1 MKILANDGISDD
13 AKKQLEENGFT
24 VITEKVNQE
33 DLINKINE
41 ENYEGIL
48 VRSATK
54 VRKDIIDAC
63 PNIKFVG
70 RGGVGVDNIDVEYA
84 KEKGIFVFNTPASSS
99 QSVAELV
106 VGNMFATSRFIGNSS
121 KNIEN
126 GDFNKLKKEYGS
138 GVELRGKTLGIIGF
152 GRIGQTLASYA
163 IGIGMRVLAVDVEE
177 RSETVYLK
185 LPWTTSDGQNVE
197 NQVGIIIKTT
207 TNIDELLTKCDYI
220 SLHIPKQ
227 SNGESVIGKREL
239 ELMKDNTIIINTSR
253 GGVINEDDLIWA
265 LDNCKI
271 AGAALDVYEN
281 EPNPKKELL
290 SHPKIL
296 CTPHIG
302 AATNEAQDRIG
313 QEIVD
318 IIVDKFSL
326 VSE

>member
-1 MKILANDGISDD
+1 MKILANDGISND
-13 AKKQLEENGFT
+13 AKKQLEENGFV
-24 VITEKVNQE
+24 VITDKVNQE
-33 DLINKINE
+33 DLITKINE

-63 PNIKFVG
+63 PNIKFIG
-70 RGGVGVDNIDVEYA
+70 RGGVGVDNIDVDYA
-84 KEKGIFVFNTPASSS
+84 REKGIFVFNTPASSS

-163 IGIGMRVLAVDVEE
+163 IGMGMRVLAVDVEE
-177 RSETVYLK
+177 RVETVYLK
-185 LPWTTSDGQNVE
+185 LPWTTTDGQNVE
-197 NQVGIIIKTT
+197 NQVGIKIKTT
-207 TNIDELLTKCDYI
+207 TNIDDLLTKCDYI
-220 SLHIPKQ
+220 SLHVPKQ
-227 SNGESVIGKREL
+227 SNGQSVISKREL
-239 ELMKDNTIIINTSR
+239 ELMKDNAIIINTSR
-253 GGVINEDDLIWA
+253 GGVINEEDLIWA
-265 LDNCKI
+265 LDNGQI
-271 AGAALDVYEN
+271 AGAALDVFEN
-281 EPNPKKELL
+281 EPNPMKELL
-290 SHPKIL
+290 SHSKII

-318 IIVDKFSL
+318 TIVEKFSL

>member
-1 MKILANDGISDD
+1 MKILANDGISND
-13 AKKQLEENGFT
+13 AKKQLEENGFV
-24 VITEKVNQE
+24 VITDKVNQE
-33 DLINKINE
+33 DLITKINK

-63 PNIKFVG
+63 PNIKFIG

-106 VGNMFATSRFIGNSS
+106 VGNMFAISRFIGNSS

-163 IGIGMRVLAVDVEE
+163 IGMGMRVLAVDVEE
-177 RSETVYLK
+177 RSEKVYLK
-185 LPWTTSDGQNVE
+185 IPWTTSDGQNVE
-197 NQVGIIIKTT
+197 NQLCIIIKTT
-207 TNIDELLTKCDYI
+207 TNIDEILTKCDYI
-220 SLHIPKQ
+220 SLHVPKQ
-227 SNGESVIGKREL
+227 SNGQSVITKREL
-239 ELMKDNTIIINTSR
+239 EMMKDNTIIINTSR
-253 GGVINEDDLIWA
+253 GGVINEEDLIWA
-265 LDNCKI
+265 LDNRQI
-271 AGAALDVYEN
+271 AGAALDVFEN
-281 EPNPKKELL
+281 EPNPMNELL
-290 SHPKIL
+290 SHSKII

-318 IIVDKFSL
+318 TIIEKFSL
-326 VSE
+326 VS

>member
-1 MKILANDGISDD
+1 MKILANDGISND
-13 AKKQLEENGFT
+13 AKKQLEENGFV
-24 VITEKVNQE
+24 VITDKVNQE
-33 DLINKINE
+33 DLITKINE

-63 PNIKFVG
+63 PNIKFIG
-70 RGGVGVDNIDVEYA
+70 RGGVGVDNIDVDYA
-84 KEKGIFVFNTPASSS
+84 REKGIFVFNTPASSS

-163 IGIGMRVLAVDVEE
+163 IGMGMRVLAVDIEE
-177 RSETVYLK
+177 RNETVYLN
-185 LPWTTSDGQNVE
+185 LPWTTSEGQNVH
-197 NQVGIIIKTT
+197 NQVGIVIKTT

-220 SLHIPKQ
+220 SLHVPKQ
-227 SNGESVIGKREL
+227 SNGQSVITKREL
-239 ELMKDNTIIINTSR
+239 ELMKDNAIIINTSR
-253 GGVINEDDLIWA
+253 GGVINEEDLIWA
-265 LDNCKI
+265 LDNGQI
-271 AGAALDVYEN
+271 AGAALDVFEN
-281 EPNPKKELL
+281 EPNPMKELL
-290 SHPKIL
+290 SHSKII

-318 IIVDKFSL
+318 TIVEKFSL
-326 VSE
+326 VKY

>member
-1 MKILANDGISDD
+1 MKILANDGISND
-13 AKKQLEENGFT
+13 AKKQLEENGFV
-24 VITEKVNQE
+24 VITDKVNQE
-33 DLINKINE
+33 DLITKINE

-63 PNIKFVG
+63 PNIKFIG
-70 RGGVGVDNIDVEYA
+70 RGGVGVDNIDVDYA

-121 KNIEN
+121 RNIEN

-163 IGIGMRVLAVDVEE
+163 IGMGMRVLAVDVEE
-177 RSETVYLK
+177 RSEKVYLK

-220 SLHIPKQ
+220 SLHVPKQ
-227 SNGESVIGKREL
+227 SNGQSVIGKREL
-239 ELMKDNTIIINTSR
+239 EMMKDNAIIINTSR

-265 LDNCKI
+265 LDNGQI
-271 AGAALDVYEN
+271 AGAALDVFEN
-281 EPNPKKELL
+281 EPNPMKELL
-290 SHPKIL
+290 SHSKII

-318 IIVDKFSL
+318 TIVEKFSL
-326 VSE
+326 VS

>member
-1 MKILANDGISDD
+1 MKILANDGISDS
-13 AKKQLEENGFT
+13 AKKQLEENGYV

-33 DLINKINE
+33 DLITKINE

-54 VRKDIIDAC
+54 VRKDIIDNC
-63 PNIKFVG
+63 PNIKFIG
-70 RGGVGVDNIDVEYA
+70 RGGVGTDNIDVEYA

-106 VGNMFATSRFIGNSS
+106 IGNMFAISRFIGKSA

-138 GVELRGKTLGIIGF
+138 GVELRGKTLGIVGF

-163 IGIGMRVLAVDVEE
+163 LGMGMKVVAVDIEE
-177 RSETVYLK
+177 KRVPVYLNIN
-185 LPWTTSDGQNVE
+185 WTTSDGEDVTNTSGFFV
-197 NQVGIIIKTT
+197 NTK
-207 TNIDELLTKCDYI
+207 TNIDDILPICDYI
-220 SLHIPKQ
+220 SLHVPKQ
-227 SNGESVIGKREL
+227 PNGDSVITKREL
-239 ELMKDNTIIINTSR
+239 QIMKPGSRIINTSR
-253 GGVINEDDLIWA
+253 GGVVNELDLLQA
-265 LDNCKI
+265 LNNGHI
-271 AGAALDVYEN
+271 AAAALDVFEN
-281 EPNPKKELL
+281 EPTPMKELL
-290 SHPKIL
+290 SHPGIL

-318 IIVDKFSL
+318 IIVEKYGNL
-326 VSE
+326 K

>member
-1 MKILANDGISDD
+1 MKILANDGISND
-13 AKKQLEENGFT
+13 AKKQLEENGFV
-24 VITEKVNQE
+24 VITDKVNQE
-33 DLINKINE
+33 DLITKINE

-63 PNIKFVG
+63 PNIKFIG
-70 RGGVGVDNIDVEYA
+70 RGGVGVDNIDVDYA
-84 KEKGIFVFNTPASSS
+84 IEKGIFVFNTPASSS

-163 IGIGMRVLAVDVEE
+163 IGMGMRVLAVDIEE
-177 RSETVYLK
+177 RNETVYLN
-185 LPWTTSDGQNVE
+185 LPWTTSEGQNVH
-197 NQVGIIIKTT
+197 NQVGIVIKTT

-220 SLHIPKQ
+220 SLHVPKQ
-227 SNGESVIGKREL
+227 SNGQSVITKREL
-239 ELMKDNTIIINTSR
+239 ELMKDNAIIINTSR
-253 GGVINEDDLIWA
+253 GGVINEEDLIWA
-265 LDNCKI
+265 LDNGQI
-271 AGAALDVYEN
+271 AGAALDVFEN
-281 EPNPKKELL
+281 EPNPMKELL
-290 SHPKIL
+290 SHSKII

-318 IIVDKFSL
+318 TIVEKFSL
-326 VSE
+326 VKY

>member
-1 MKILANDGISDD
+1 MKILANDGISND
-13 AKKQLEENGFT
+13 AKKQLEENGFV
-24 VITEKVNQE
+24 VITDKVNQE
-33 DLINKINE
+33 DLITKINE

-63 PNIKFVG
+63 PNIKFIG
-70 RGGVGVDNIDVEYA
+70 RGGVGVDNIDVDYA
-84 KEKGIFVFNTPASSS
+84 REKGIFVFNTPASSS

-121 KNIEN
+121 RNIEN

-163 IGIGMRVLAVDVEE
+163 IGMGMRVLAVDVEE
-177 RSETVYLK
+177 RSEKVYLK

-220 SLHIPKQ
+220 SLHVPKQ
-227 SNGESVIGKREL
+227 SNGQSVITKREL
-239 ELMKDNTIIINTSR
+239 EMMKDNVIIINTSR
-253 GGVINEDDLIWA
+253 GGVINEEDLIWA
-265 LDNCKI
+265 LDNGQI
-271 AGAALDVYEN
+271 AGAALDVFEN
-281 EPNPKKELL
+281 EPNPMKELL
-290 SHPKIL
+290 SHSKII

-318 IIVDKFSL
+318 TIVEKFSL
-326 VSE
+326 VS

>member
-1 MKILANDGISDD
+1 MRILANDGISDD
-13 AKKQLEENGFT
+13 AKKQLEERGFT

-33 DLINKINE
+33 DLITKINE

-54 VRKDIIDAC
+54 IRKDIIDAC

-84 KEKGIFVFNTPASSS
+84 REKGIFVFNTPASSS

-106 VGNMFATSRFIGNSS
+106 IGNMFAISRFIGKSAR
-121 KNIEN
+121 NIQD

-163 IGIGMRVLAVDVEE
+163 IGIGMDVVAIDIEE
-177 RSETVYLK
+177 KT
-185 LPWTTSDGQNVE
+185 
-197 NQVGIIIKTT
+197 VGISASTEKYKLSTYIDVK
-207 TNIDELLTKCDYI
+207 TNINDILPICDYI
-220 SLHIPKQ
+220 SLHVPKQ
-227 SNGESVIGKREL
+227 SNGNSVIGKNEFD
-239 ELMKDNTIIINTSR
+239 LMKDGVRIINTSR
-253 GGVINEDDLIWA
+253 GGVVNELELIEY
-265 LDNCKI
+265 LNNGKV
-271 AGAALDVYEN
+271 AGAALDVFEN
-281 EPNPKKELL
+281 EPTPMNELL
-290 SHPKIL
+290 SHPNIL
-296 CTPHIG
+296 STPHIG

-318 IIVDKFSL
+318 IIVEKFSL
-326 VSE
+326 VS

>member
-239 ELMKDNTIIINTSR
+239 ELMKDNAIIINTSR

-265 LDNCKI
+265 LDNGKI

>member
-1 MKILANDGISDD
+1 MKILANDGISND
-13 AKKQLEENGFT
+13 AKKQLEDNGFT

-84 KEKGIFVFNTPASSS
+84 KEKGVFVFNTPASSS

-121 KNIEN
+121 RNIEN

-163 IGIGMRVLAVDVEE
+163 IGMGMRVLAVDVDE
-177 RSETVYLK
+177 RIETIYLK
-185 LPWTTSDGQNVE
+185 LPWTTSDDQNVE
-197 NQVGIIIKTT
+197 NQVAIKIKTT
-207 TNIDELLTKCDYI
+207 TNIDELLTKCDYV

-239 ELMKDNTIIINTSR
+239 ELMKDNAIIINTSR

-265 LDNCKI
+265 LDNGKI
-271 AGAALDVYEN
+271 AGSALDVYEN

-318 IIVDKFSL
+318 IIVEKFSL

>member
-1 MKILANDGISDD
+1 MKILANDGISID
-13 AKKQLEENGFT
+13 AKNKLEESGYI

-33 DLINKINE
+33 DLITKINE

-54 VRKDIIDAC
+54 IRKDIIDAC
-63 PNIKFVG
+63 PNIKFIG
-70 RGGVGVDNIDVEYA
+70 RGGVGVDNIDVDYA
-84 KEKGIFVFNTPASSS
+84 REKGIFVFNTPASSS

-163 IGIGMRVLAVDVEE
+163 IGMGMRVLAVDVEE
-177 RSETVYLK
+177 RVETVYLK
-185 LPWTTSDGQNVE
+185 LPWTTTDGQNVE
-197 NQVGIIIKTT
+197 NQVGIKIKTT
-207 TNIDELLTKCDYI
+207 TNIDDLLTKCDYI
-220 SLHIPKQ
+220 SLHVPKQ
-227 SNGESVIGKREL
+227 SNGQSVISKREL
-239 ELMKDNTIIINTSR
+239 ELMKDNAIIINTSR
-253 GGVINEDDLIWA
+253 GGVINEEDLIWA
-265 LDNCKI
+265 LDNGQI
-271 AGAALDVYEN
+271 AGAALDVFEN
-281 EPNPKKELL
+281 EPNPMKELL
-290 SHPKIL
+290 SHSKII

-318 IIVDKFSL
+318 TIVEKFSL

>member
-1 MKILANDGISDD
+1 MKILANDGISDS
-13 AKKQLEENGFT
+13 AKQQLEENGYL

-33 DLINKINE
+33 DLITKINE

-54 VRKDIIDAC
+54 VRKDIIDNC
-63 PNIKFVG
+63 PNIKFIG
-70 RGGVGVDNIDVEYA
+70 RGGVGTDNIDVEYA

-106 VGNMFATSRFIGNSS
+106 IGNMFAISRFIGKSA

-138 GVELRGKTLGIIGF
+138 GVELRGKTLGIVGF

-163 IGIGMRVLAVDVEE
+163 LGMGMKVVAVDIEE
-177 RSETVYLK
+177 KRVPIYLNIN
-185 LPWTTSDGQNVE
+185 WTTSDGEDVTNTSGFFV
-197 NQVGIIIKTT
+197 NTK
-207 TNIDELLTKCDYI
+207 TNIDDILPICDYI
-220 SLHIPKQ
+220 SLHVPKQ
-227 SNGESVIGKREL
+227 PNGDSVISKREL
-239 ELMKDNTIIINTSR
+239 KMMKPGSRIINTSR
-253 GGVINEDDLIWA
+253 GGVVNELDLLQA
-265 LDNCKI
+265 LNNGHI
-271 AGAALDVYEN
+271 AAAALDVFEN
-281 EPNPKKELL
+281 EPTPMKELL
-290 SHPKIL
+290 SHPSIL

-318 IIVDKFSL
+318 IIVEKYGKL
-326 VSE
+326 K

>member
-1 MKILANDGISDD
+1 MKILANDGISND
-13 AKKQLEENGFT
+13 AKKQLEENGFV
-24 VITEKVNQE
+24 VITDKVNQE
-33 DLINKINE
+33 DLITKINE

-63 PNIKFVG
+63 PNIKFIG
-70 RGGVGVDNIDVEYA
+70 RGGVGVDNIDVDYA
-84 KEKGIFVFNTPASSS
+84 REKGIFVFNTPASSS

-121 KNIEN
+121 RNIEN

-163 IGIGMRVLAVDVEE
+163 IGMGMRVLAVDVEE
-177 RSETVYLK
+177 RSEKVYLK

-220 SLHIPKQ
+220 SLHVPKQ
-227 SNGESVIGKREL
+227 SNGQSVITKREL
-239 ELMKDNTIIINTSR
+239 EMMKDNAIIINTSR
-253 GGVINEDDLIWA
+253 GGVINEEDLIWA
-265 LDNCKI
+265 LDNGQI
-271 AGAALDVYEN
+271 AGAALDVFEN
-281 EPNPKKELL
+281 EPNPMKELL
-290 SHPKIL
+290 SHSKII

-318 IIVDKFSL
+318 TIVEKFSL
-326 VSE
+326 VS

>member
-1 MKILANDGISDD
+1 MKILANDGISND
-13 AKKQLEENGFT
+13 AKKQLEENGFV
-24 VITEKVNQE
+24 VITDKVNQE
-33 DLINKINE
+33 DLITKINK

-63 PNIKFVG
+63 PNIKFIG

-163 IGIGMRVLAVDVEE
+163 IGMGMRVLAVDVEE
-177 RSETVYLK
+177 RTEKVYLK
-185 LPWTTSDGQNVE
+185 IPWTTSDGQNVE
-197 NQVGIIIKTT
+197 NQLCIIIKTT
-207 TNIDELLTKCDYI
+207 TNIDEILTKCDYI
-220 SLHIPKQ
+220 SLHVPKQ
-227 SNGESVIGKREL
+227 SNGQSVITKREL
-239 ELMKDNTIIINTSR
+239 EMMKDNTIIINTSR
-253 GGVINEDDLIWA
+253 GGVINEEDLIWA
-265 LDNCKI
+265 LDNRQI
-271 AGAALDVYEN
+271 AGAALDVFEN
-281 EPNPKKELL
+281 EPNPMKELL
-290 SHPKIL
+290 SHSKII

-318 IIVDKFSL
+318 TIIEKFSL
-326 VSE
+326 VS

>member
-1 MKILANDGISDD
+1 MRILANDGISTD
-13 AKKQLEENGFT
+13 AKKQLEERGFT

-33 DLINKINE
+33 DLITKINE

-54 VRKDIIDAC
+54 IRKDIIDAC

-84 KEKGIFVFNTPASSS
+84 REKGIFVFNTPASSS

-106 VGNMFATSRFIGNSS
+106 IGNMFAISRFIGKSAR
-121 KNIEN
+121 NIQD

-163 IGIGMRVLAVDVEE
+163 IGIGMDVVAIDIEE
-177 RSETVYLK
+177 KT
-185 LPWTTSDGQNVE
+185 
-197 NQVGIIIKTT
+197 VGISASTEKYKLSTYIDVK
-207 TNIDELLTKCDYI
+207 TNINDILPICDYI
-220 SLHIPKQ
+220 SLHVPKQ
-227 SNGESVIGKREL
+227 SNGNSVIGRNEF
-239 ELMKDNTIIINTSR
+239 ELMKDGVRIINTSR
-253 GGVINEDDLIWA
+253 GGVVNELELIEY
-265 LDNCKI
+265 LNNGKV
-271 AGAALDVYEN
+271 AGAALDVFEN
-281 EPNPKKELL
+281 EPTPMNELL
-290 SHPKIL
+290 SHPNIL
-296 CTPHIG
+296 STPHIG

-318 IIVDKFSL
+318 IIVEKFSL
-326 VSE
+326 VS

>member
-33 DLINKINE
+33 DLINKIND

-163 IGIGMRVLAVDVEE
+163 IGMGMRVLAVDVEE
-177 RSETVYLK
+177 RNETVYLK
-185 LPWTTSDGQNVE
+185 LPWTTTDGQNVE

-239 ELMKDNTIIINTSR
+239 ELMKHNAIIINTSR
-253 GGVINEDDLIWA
+253 GGVIDEDDLIWA

>member
-1 MKILANDGISDD
+1 MRILANDGISDD
-13 AKKQLEENGFT
+13 AKKQLEEKGYT

-33 DLINKINE
+33 DLITKINE

-54 VRKDIIDAC
+54 IRKDIIDSC

-84 KEKGIFVFNTPASSS
+84 REKGVFVFNTPASSS

-106 VGNMFATSRFIGNSS
+106 IGNMFAISRFIGKSS

-138 GVELRGKTLGIIGF
+138 GVELRGKTLGIVGF

-163 IGIGMRVLAVDVEE
+163 LGIGMKVVAIDIENKK
-177 RSETVYLK
+177 VYI
-185 LPWTTSDGQNVE
+185 PMSINWTSSTGEQVQNHHSY
-197 NQVGIIIKTT
+197 GINVK
-207 TNIDELLTKCDYI
+207 TNIDEILPICDYI
-220 SLHIPKQ
+220 SLHVPKQ
-227 SNGESVIGKREL
+227 SNGDSVIGKREF
-239 ELMKDNTIIINTSR
+239 EMMKDGVRIINTSR
-253 GGVINEDDLIWA
+253 GGVVNELELIEY
-265 LDNCKI
+265 LNNGKV
-271 AGAALDVYEN
+271 AGAALDVFEN
-281 EPNPKKELL
+281 EPTPMKELL
-290 SHPKIL
+290 SHTNIIS
-296 CTPHIG
+296 TPHIG

-318 IIVDKFSL
+318 IIVENFNL
-326 VSE
+326 VS

>member
-1 MKILANDGISDD
+1 MKILANDGISND
-13 AKKQLEENGFT
+13 AKKQLEENGFS
-24 VITEKVNQE
+24 VITEKINQE

-84 KEKGIFVFNTPASSS
+84 REKGVFVFNTPASSS

-163 IGIGMRVLAVDVEE
+163 IGMGMRVLVVDIDE
-177 RSETVYLK
+177 RTETVYLK
-185 LPWTTSDGQNVE
+185 LPWTASNGQNVE
-197 NQVGIIIKTT
+197 NQVGIKITTT
-207 TNIDELLTKCDYI
+207 TNIDELLSKCDYV
-220 SLHIPKQ
+220 SLHTPKQ
-227 SNGESVIGKREL
+227 SNGESIIGKREL
-239 ELMKDNTIIINTSR
+239 ELMKDNAIIINTSR

-265 LDNCKI
+265 LDNGKI

-281 EPNPKKELL
+281 EPNPKRELL

-318 IIVDKFSL
+318 TIVEKFSL

>member
-33 DLINKINE
+33 DLINKIND

-163 IGIGMRVLAVDVEE
+163 IGMGMRVLAVDVEE
-177 RSETVYLK
+177 RNETVYLK
-185 LPWTTSDGQNVE
+185 LPWTTTDGQNVE

-239 ELMKDNTIIINTSR
+239 ELMKHNAIIINTSR
-253 GGVINEDDLIWA
+253 VGVIDEDDLIWA

>member
-1 MKILANDGISDD
+1 MKILANDGISND
-13 AKKQLEENGFT
+13 AKKQLEERGYI

-33 DLINKINE
+33 DLITKINE

-54 VRKDIIDAC
+54 IRKDIIDAC

-70 RGGVGVDNIDVEYA
+70 RGGVGVDNIDVDYA

-106 VGNMFATSRFIGNSS
+106 ISNMFAISRFIGKSA
-121 KNIEN
+121 KNIET

-152 GRIGQTLASYA
+152 GRIGQTLSSYA
-163 IGIGMRVLAVDVEE
+163 LGIGMKVLAVDIDV
-177 RSETVYLK
+177 RKVPIYISVN
-185 LPWTTSDGQNVE
+185 WTTSDGRDVE
-197 NQVGIIIKTT
+197 NTSGYNIETKN
-207 TNIDELLTKCDYI
+207 NIDDILQHCDYI
-220 SLHIPKQ
+220 SLHVPKQ
-227 SNGESVIGKREL
+227 SNGESVIGKREIQ
-239 ELMKDNTIIINTSR
+239 LMKPGVRIINTSR
-253 GGVINEDDLIWA
+253 GGVVNETELLNA
-265 LDNCKI
+265 LNNGHI
-271 AGAALDVYEN
+271 SAAALDVYEN
-281 EPNPKKELL
+281 EPTPMKELL
-290 SHPKIL
+290 SHPNIL

-318 IIVDKFSL
+318 IIVKNFSI
-326 VSE
+326 